1 MVLASK
7 SDRLPRVLV
16 TGGAGYLGSHM
27 CAVLAQQGHAV
38 TVLDNFSNSV
48 PDVVDR
54 LRRLAAAPVD
64 LIEAD
69 LRDEAAMARV
79 FRDTR
84 IDAVYHFAGLKSVA
98 DSVRAPL
105 DYFSNNV
112 AGSMVLLRQMQAS
125 RVRTLVFSSS
135 ATVYGGAAP
144 SPIPEDAATAVAS
157 PYGRSKLA
165 VEGMLADMAAA
176 DPDWRIACL
185 RYFNPVGAHPSGM
198 LGEMPVGEP
207 SNLMP
212 YVVEVAAGRR
222 AALPVYGN
230 DYPTRD
236 GTGVRDYIHVMDLV
250 EGHMAALAHL
260 AGANEGRFITLNLG
274 TGRGVT
280 VLELVRAFEAATGCT
295 VPLQVM
301 ARRPGDV
308 AECFADARRARSLLG
323 WSASRSLEEMCR
335 SSWQWAQT
343 LASDRP
349 ATSIS
354 GSTS

>member
-1 MVLASK
+1 MVPASK
-7 SDRLPRVLV
+7 SYRLPHVLV

-27 CAVLAQQGHAV
+27 CAVLAQAGHAV
-38 TVLDNFSNSV
+38 TILDNFSNST
-48 PDVVDR
+48 PGVVDR
-54 LRRLAAAPVD
+54 LRRLTAVPIEV
-64 LIEAD
+64 IEAD
-69 LRDEAAMARV
+69 LCDEAAIARA

-98 DSVRAPL
+98 ESVRAPL
-105 DYFSNNV
+105 EYFSNNI
-112 AGSMVLLRQMQAS
+112 AGSLVLLRQMQAW

-135 ATVYGGAAP
+135 ATVYGGASP

-176 DPDWRIACL
+176 DSGWRVACL
-185 RYFNPVGAHPSGM
+185 RYFNPVGAHPSGI

-207 SNLMP
+207 ANLMP

-222 AALPVYGN
+222 TALPVYGD

-236 GTGVRDYIHVMDLV
+236 GTGIRDYIHVMDLV
-250 EGHMAALAHL
+250 EGHMAALAYL
-260 AGANEGRFITLNLG
+260 AGSDDGRFITLNLG

-280 VLELVRAFEAATGCT
+280 VLELVRAFEAATGRT

-301 ARRPGDV
+301 PRRPGDV
-308 AECFADARRARSLLG
+308 AECFADVGRARRLLG

-343 LASDRP
+343 IISDRP
-349 ATSIS
+349 AISIP